1 MARSAYEV
9 VLKDGRLEWV
19 ERTDQGEV
27 RYEKEPKTGFW
38 KRFGVSFMS
47 ILPIEWLL

>member
-1 MARSAYEV
+1 
-9 VLKDGRLEWV
+9 
-19 ERTDQGEV
+19 V